1 MLALFVMSH
10 AYTLTYCHIITIF
23 CGCCR
28 AVCGAAASPRN
39 ICSVAGI
46 ALCKAGRL
54 DPQRLADSG
63 TRKLLCPCTL
73 ALAAHGVDIL
83 LHILPRRVVIR
94 AGVVGGQPIPIPSY
108 LLAVALVCSV
118 TVDIG
123 RYTIVRGLGL
133 ALAVSVALVVFALQ
147 YRHHA
152 VFGCILPRH
161 DTLPPLCG

>member
-1 MLALFVMSH
+1 MTVVWGHLFALFVVPDSN
-10 AYTLTYCHIITIF
+10 TLADCHIITIF

-28 AVCGAAASPRN
+28 AVCGAAAASRDVGG
-39 ICSVAGI
+39 VAGI

-94 AGVVGGQPIPIPSY
+94 AGVVCGQPIPIPRD
-108 LLAVALVCSV
+108 LLAVALKCSIA
-118 TVDIG
+118 VDIG
-123 RYTIVRGLGL
+123 RHTIVRGLGL
-133 ALAVSVALVVFALQ
+133 ALAVPSALVVFAL
-147 YRHHA
+147 
-152 VFGCILPRH
+152 
-161 DTLPPLCG
+161 